1 MITLVTKLVEPTEE
15 NLISQA
21 QAGDREAFGLLVKRY
36 AGRAIGSA
44 SAILGD
50 REEALDASQDAF
62 VRAWRYICKYNGQ
75 AKFYTWY
82 STILRNLCI
91 TRLRKR
97 KRQRTYVLAG
107 DHPGP
112 QPNQADPAALAQR
125 NERAELLWQGVFG
138 LSETHREIIVMN
150 HFMHMSYKQIS
161 QELGIPIGTVMSR
174 LHQARQAL
182 RRKLIGGRP

>member
-1 MITLVTKLVEPTEE
+1 MVTKLAEPTDQ
-15 NLISQA
+15 NLISRA

-50 REEALDASQDAF
+50 RDEALDASQDAF
-62 VRAWRYICKYNGQ
+62 IRAWRYISRYNGQ

-97 KRQRTYVLAG
+97 KRRKTYALT
-107 DHPGP
+107 DEHPVS
-112 QPNQADPAALAQR
+112 QSARCDPAALAQR
-125 NERAELLWQGVFG
+125 NERAELLWKGVHE
-138 LSETHREIIVMN
+138 LSESHREIIVMS
-150 HFMHMSYKQIS
+150 HFMHMTYKQIAA
-161 QELGIPIGTVMSR
+161 ELGIPIGTVMSR
-174 LHQARQAL
+174 LHQARGAL
-182 RRKLIGGRP
+182 RKLLAGGRL